1 MIYIVKAAAWCQ
13 ITPSPANCGDIAG
26 RERGNADDMDV
37 EAGTYALGPRSGR
50 LLVLTGRAGLGAK
63 AGHDLTIEV
72 TRWRGEAVVTP
83 GDPAA
88 SRVSL
93 EAETASMRVREGT
106 GGVKPLTDSDR
117 VEIEKNMREKVL
129 MPDRHPTITFR
140 STRVEGDPE
149 AFRVEG
155 DLTIAG
161 VTRPVA
167 VDGAF
172 AGGRARGRATVV
184 QSEWGIRPYSAF
196 FGALR
201 LRDEVEVIFDVRL
214 VPG

>member
-1 MIYIVKAAAWCQ
+1 MSSGA
-13 ITPSPANCGDIAG
+13 DISG
-26 RERGNADDMDV
+26 PFRGNAHEMDV

-83 GDPAA
+83 DDPAGC
-88 SRVSL
+88 RVTV
-93 EAETASMRVREGT
+93 EAEVASMRVREGT

-117 VEIEKNMREKVL
+117 VEIEKNMRDKVL
-129 MPDRHPTITFR
+129 KADQHPLVTFR
-140 STRVEGDPE
+140 STRVEGHPE

-161 VTRPVA
+161 VARPVT
-167 VDGAF
+167 VDGAL
-172 AGGRARGRATVV
+172 ADGRARGRATVV

-196 FGALR
+196 FGALK

-214 VPG
+214 GEGRG

>member
-1 MIYIVKAAAWCQ
+1 
-13 ITPSPANCGDIAG
+13 
-26 RERGNADDMDV
+26 MDV
-37 EAGTYALGPRSGR
+37 EAGTYVLGPRSGR

-72 TRWRGEAVVTP
+72 TRWRGEAVVAP
-83 GDPAA
+83 DDPAA
-88 SRVSL
+88 SRISL

-129 MPDRHPTITFR
+129 RPDRHPTITFR
-140 STRVEGDPE
+140 STRVGGDPG

-167 VDGAF
+167 VEGVL